1 MLSSCIIHMLC
12 TMHQLA
18 TPGTMDGMASPS
30 HDPDVSGIDPAVAG
44 IQYELML
51 ISRHHMRS
59 SELRPHHRLEQSAY
73 ALLSRLELESPM
85 SLRQLAE
92 AFHLD
97 LSTVNRQVSA
107 LLRKDLVEYVL
118 DPDGGVARKVQPTAL
133 GLAQLRDDR
142 VRSCEGIAHVMAD
155 WSDEDRAHLHAAL
168 TRFNQDIERLE
179 ETPWPRPR

>member
-1 MLSSCIIHMLC
+1 
-12 TMHQLA
+12 MHQSA
-18 TPGTMDGMASPS
+18 MAGTMDDMASSSPEPV
-30 HDPDVSGIDPAVAG
+30 DGGIDPAVAG

-59 SELRPHHRLEQSAY
+59 SELRPHHELEQSAY

-85 SLRQLAE
+85 SLKQLAE

-97 LSTVNRQVSA
+97 LSTVNRQVAA

-118 DPDGGVARKVQPTAL
+118 DPEGGVARKVRPTPL
-133 GLAQLRDDR
+133 GLEQLRSDR
-142 VRSCEGIAHVMAD
+142 VKSCEGIAHVVAD
-155 WSDEDRAHLHAAL
+155 WTDEERERLHAVL

-179 ETPWPRPR
+179 DTPWPRPE